1 MPVLAAEKAQIPANV
16 NVLGNIPNAVCTDG
30 CNSVAVDCILFVM
43 ILADRGFDPGF
54 IRQKRGLIYIPD
66 FNKFYLDRSV

>member
-1 MPVLAAEKAQIPANV
+1 MPVLAAERAQIPANV

-30 CNSVAVDCILFVM
+30 SNSVADNCILFVT

-54 IRQKRGLIYIPD
+54 IGQKKGLIYIPA
-66 FNKFYLDRSV
+66 FNKFYS